1 MSAPP
6 APSFFSGVAAVVRLT
21 MLRTLR
27 GRKLRVAG
35 IAAIVVIL
43 FPAVVALLEED
54 VDATA
59 VVSGGIDWGFF
70 RLLAFL
76 LPVLFTSGVIGEEV
90 EARTL
95 HFLTMRP
102 ISRSAIAIG
111 KYVVATASSLAILW
125 AGLVLLHVTG
135 YATSPTLMIDQAP
148 ETARA
153 GGAMSL
159 LVMAYSGICLLWG
172 ALAPGAGGMLSVVW
186 LGFVEWFLGLFPG
199 VVRFLSLGHFARELG
214 GLERA
219 GWDPEWAPVPDV
231 DLWICAL
238 VVAGGWLL
246 FTSLGVLTVQLSELR
261 AGKA

>member
-6 APSFFSGVAAVVRLT
+6 APSFFAGLAAVVRLA

-27 GRKLRVAG
+27 GRKLRVA
-35 IAAIVVIL
+35 AAATFVVIL

-54 VDATA
+54 ADAA
-59 VVSGGIDWGFF
+59 DVVSGGIDWGFY
-70 RLLAFL
+70 RLLVFL
-76 LPVLFTSGVIGEEV
+76 LPVLFTSGTIGEEV
-90 EARTL
+90 EARTM

-102 ISRSAIAIG
+102 ISRSAIALG
-111 KYVVATASSLAILW
+111 KYAVATASALAVLW
-125 AGLVLLHVTG
+125 AGLVLLHVIG

-153 GGAMSL
+153 GGAASL

-172 ALAPGAGGMLSVVW
+172 ALVPEAGGMISVVW
-186 LGFVEWFLGLFPG
+186 LGFVEWFLALFPG
-199 VVRFLSLGHFARELG
+199 IIRFISLNHWARELG

-219 GWDPEWAPVPDV
+219 GWADWVPEVE
-231 DLWICAL
+231 LWICAL
-238 VVAGGWLL
+238 IVTAGWLL
-246 FTSLGVLTVQLSELR
+246 FTGFGVLTVQLSELR